1 MFFLDK
7 ISFPSEAVHFGLYHV
22 LHILKAIAPADNLSY
37 QERIFEHPA
46 RRQIFAH
53 TVGRIYVNSILQ
65 CVIDIH
71 YTWKDYTIKSV
82 LCFWLFLLGTIVVC
96 FLQKVWRVER
106 YHQGPSVHW
115 CPWIVLQLQGP
126 VVWHLV
132 CFLLVQLDMGGL
144 GMLNWLFCYVR
155 LSDDVD
161 DPSFW
166 YPRPK
171 DGRVSVIII
180 R

>member
-1 MFFLDK
+1 MLPRGHFKGLPFAKPVTNRCCYPIKNRAVPIHFLQK
-7 ISFPSEAVHFGLYHV
+7 KSKFWRFY
-22 LHILKAIAPADNLSY
+22 LKNVTGAA
-37 QERIFEHPA
+37 
-46 RRQIFAH
+46 
-53 TVGRIYVNSILQ
+53 SITEQ
-65 CVIDIH
+65 A
-71 YTWKDYTIKSV
+71 KDKSV
-82 LCFWLFLLGTIVVC
+82 LCFLLWLLGTIVVC
-96 FLQKVWRVER
+96 FLQRVWCVELYPR
-106 YHQGPSVHW
+106 GPSVHW

-132 CFLLVQLDMGGL
+132 CLPLGQLDMGGL
-144 GMLNWLFCYVR
+144 GLNWLFCYVR
-155 LSDDVD
+155 LSDNVD